1 MDLYFARE
9 LYEMAI
15 NGSDMELDQ
24 LEYVSVEG
32 WVRTNRDNG
41 QVGFIE
47 LNDGSYFKN
56 IQIVYGP
63 ELDNHNEVSHLLTGS
78 SIYVIGKFILTPEN
92 KQPFEIRATS
102 IEIEGNSTE
111 TYPLQKKRHT
121 FEFLREIPHLRPR
134 TNTFGAVMR
143 MRHEMAYAIRQ
154 GRPNRCSKEYGLHC
168 LEVLDG
174 MERSAA
180 TGETVELDT
189 QFAMK
194 PLKPGYYSSFMGGAF
209 RADAEMSLMD

>member
-9 LYEMAI
+9 LYEMAV

-92 KQPFEIRATS
+92 KQPFEIKATS
-102 IEIEGNSTE
+102 IEVEGASSE
-111 TYPLQKKRHT
+111 TYP
-121 FEFLREIPHLRPR
+121 
-134 TNTFGAVMR
+134 
-143 MRHEMAYAIRQ
+143 
-154 GRPNRCSKEYGLHC
+154 
-168 LEVLDG
+168 
-174 MERSAA
+174 
-180 TGETVELDT
+180 
-189 QFAMK
+189 
-194 PLKPGYYSSFMGGAF
+194 
-209 RADAEMSLMD
+209 

>member
-9 LYEMAI
+9 LYEMAV

-121 FEFLREIPHLRPR
+121 FEFLKRDPASASAYQHLYGGFQSAFC
-134 TNTFGAVMR
+134 FG
-143 MRHEMAYAIRQ
+143 
-154 GRPNRCSKEYGLHC
+154 
-168 LEVLDG
+168 DG
-174 MERSAA
+174 N
-180 TGETVELDT
+180 
-189 QFAMK
+189 
-194 PLKPGYYSSFMGGAF
+194 P
-209 RADAEMSLMD
+209 